1 MDMSALDIGTV
12 LAVFGLFYKL
22 SETRAQ
28 HAEEMGKI
36 KQQVLSLET
45 QNTQLNAKLSE
56 VDSKLNQLME
66 SNARLEAHLNLLLGR
81 RGHKL
86 IETPAPFKTHA
97 SGLASSLEGRD

>member
-1 MDMSALDIGTV
+1 MSALDIGTV

-22 SETRAQ
+22 SETRAI

-36 KQQVLSLET
+36 KQQVRSLESRAALIDT
-45 QNTQLNAKLSE
+45 KLGDVDQKLS
-56 VDSKLNQLME
+56 QLME

-86 IETPAPFKTHA
+86 IDTPAPFKTMI
-97 SGLASSLEGRD
+97 SSSLEGRD

>member
-22 SETRAQ
+22 SETRAI

-36 KQQVLSLET
+36 KQQVKSLET
-45 QNTQLNAKLSE
+45 RAAHIDT
-56 VDSKLNQLME
+56 KLNDVDQKLAQLME

-86 IETPAPFKTHA
+86 METPAPFRNLT
-97 SGLASSLEGRD
+97 GLQSSLEGRD